1 MNDKIYWIWLSE
13 AIGQGGKTL
22 ELLSYYNYDAKAVY
36 NAGESEIFS
45 LGIYS
50 LQKVRKMKA
59 YPLQMAEKSYNDAAA
74 AGMKIITP
82 DSECYPMSLR
92 QLDDSPAVLYIY
104 GDENVLK
111 NDLSISIV
119 GAREASE
126 YGCAVAK
133 ALSSALSSK
142 GFTIISGGA
151 RGIDCEAHFG
161 AIEEGGKTVCV
172 LGCGLNTR
180 YLMEMQPMRD
190 KIRQNG
196 AVISEYPPLTP
207 ASRTTFPV
215 RNRIISAMS
224 LGTIVVEAGERSGS
238 LITARLALEQGK
250 DVFAV
255 PGDLVH
261 SSFLGTNRLIR
272 DGAIPVFSPN
282 DILEEYY
289 ADYYDR
295 IVDKERF
302 SDDEIIRRA
311 QKYLS
316 ENRFEIYKEK
326 DSGKDTVKK
335 SLKQEDSA
343 AEKKSAPDF
352 LTQSAKIIYDLLSS
366 EPKHVDLLS
375 EESKL
380 TIQQTLSALTE
391 LEVYSLAKQ
400 CTGRRYII

>member
-1 MNDKIYWIWLSE
+1 MNDEVYWIWLSE

-22 ELLSYYNYDAKAVY
+22 DLLSYYGYDARAVY
-36 NAGESEIFS
+36 NASESELFS

-50 LQKVRKMKA
+50 LQKIRKIKE
-59 YPLQMAEKSYNDAAA
+59 YPLKKAEKSYKDAVA
-74 AGMKIITP
+74 AGMKTVTP
-82 DSECYPMSLR
+82 ASECYPMSLR
-92 QLDDSPAVLYIY
+92 KLDNSPAVLYVY
-104 GDENVLK
+104 GDETVLK
-111 NDLSISIV
+111 NELSISVV
-119 GAREASE
+119 GAREASD

-133 ALSSALSSK
+133 ALSSALASK
-142 GFTIISGGA
+142 GFTIVSGGA

-161 AIEEGGKTVCV
+161 AIEEGGRTVCV
-172 LGCGLNTR
+172 LGCGLDTK

-196 AVISEYPPLTP
+196 AVISEYPPKTP
-207 ASRTTFPV
+207 ASRTTFPI
-215 RNRIISAMS
+215 RNRIISALS
-224 LGTIVVEAGERSGS
+224 LGTVVVEAGERSGS

-261 SSFLGTNRLIR
+261 SSYLGTNRLIR

-302 SDDEIIRRA
+302 PDDEVIRRA

-316 ENRFEIYKEK
+316 ERARTIKENPPSAT
-326 DSGKDTVKK
+326 DAVKK
-335 SLKQEDSA
+335 PNKS
-343 AEKKSAPDF
+343 EKKDAPAF
-352 LTQSAKIIYDLLSS
+352 LTPSAKTVYGLLSV
-366 EPKHVDLLS
+366 EPKHVDSLS
-375 EESKL
+375 QESGL

-391 LEVYSLAKQ
+391 LEIYSLAKQ
-400 CTGRRYII
+400 CSGRRYTI